1 MGVLSLIPYSLR
13 DASVRTNSTI
23 RLVSCFLHLIITK
36 TTLTFELAASDI
48 YCKRNGINK
57 QINMELHAS
66 YVYLSM
72 AYSMDNVEV
81 AMPGFFKFF
90 KKCSDEERDHA
101 EKLMKY
107 QNMRGGNIILQ
118 PIAKPGKD
126 MYTEPMECLEG
137 ALTLEKQVN
146 ESLLGIHKI
155 ADTHGDYQFM
165 DFLEGEYLQEQV
177 QAIKE

>member
-1 MGVLSLIPYSLR
+1 MALS
-13 DASVRTNSTI
+13 I
-23 RLVSCFLHLIITK
+23 RQNFNQEC
-36 TTLTFELAASDI
+36 EGA
-48 YCKRNGINK
+48 INK

-81 AMPGFFKFF
+81 ALPGFFKFF

-118 PIAKPGKD
+118 PIAKPAKD
-126 MYTEPMECLEG
+126 MFTEPQECLEA

-155 ADTHGDYQFM
+155 ADTHGDCQFM
-165 DFLEGEYLQEQV
+165 DFLESEYLEEQV
-177 QAIKE
+177 HAIKELGDMICRLKRCGKGLGVFEFDKTLQ

>member
-1 MGVLSLIPYSLR
+1 M
-13 DASVRTNSTI
+13 A
-23 RLVSCFLHLIITK
+23 VSIKHNFHQEC
-36 TTLTFELAASDI
+36 EAA
-48 YCKRNGINK
+48 INK

-72 AYSMDNVEV
+72 AYSMNHVDV
-81 AMPGFFKFF
+81 ALPGFFKFF

-118 PIAKPGKD
+118 PIAKPAKD
-126 MYTEPMECLEG
+126 HFSDPQECLEA
-137 ALTLEKQVN
+137 ALTLERQVN

-155 ADTHGDYQFM
+155 ADTHGDCQFQ
-165 DFLEGEYLQEQV
+165 DFLESEYLAEQV
-177 QAIKE
+177 TAMKEIGDMITQLKRCGKGLGVYEFDKTLQ

>member
-1 MGVLSLIPYSLR
+1 MALSHR
-13 DASVRTNSTI
+13 QNFHQECEGA
-23 RLVSCFLHLIITK
+23 
-36 TTLTFELAASDI
+36 
-48 YCKRNGINK
+48 INK

-72 AYSMDNVEV
+72 AYSMNNVEV
-81 AMPGFFKFF
+81 ALPGFFKFF

-118 PIAKPGKD
+118 PIAKPAKD
-126 MYTEPMECLEG
+126 MFTDPQECLEA

-155 ADTHGDYQFM
+155 AETHGDSQFQ
-165 DFLEGEYLQEQV
+165 DFLESEYLAEQV
-177 QAIKE
+177 EAQKELGDMITQIIRCGKGLGVYQFDKTLQ